1 MKSGSNL
8 EKVLEAGHF
17 AVTGEIGPPT
27 GPDIEAVH
35 RKAESLR
42 GVVDAINV
50 TDSQSAM
57 VRMSS
62 MSVSAII
69 VQAGLEPIMQMTCR
83 DRNRIA
89 MQADILGAVGLGIRN
104 LTCISGDHQSLG
116 NQKGAKKV
124 FDLDSM
130 QLLAVA
136 RRMRDEHRIL
146 GGEEDF
152 PAGAPLYLGAAA
164 SPFTRP
170 LDFQALRLAKKI
182 EAGADYVQTQCVY
195 DIGMFEDWMASVREL
210 GLHKKIR
217 ILAGVM
223 PLKSAG
229 MARHMAANLPGIVIP
244 AAVIER
250 LAAAPK
256 GKGGEVGLAICAETI
271 QRLRAIEGLSG
282 IHVMAI
288 EWEHRIREIVETAG
302 LLPRP
307 LV

>member
-27 GPDIEAVH
+27 GPDLEAV
-35 RKAESLR
+35 RKKGESLR

-62 MSVSAII
+62 MSVSALL

-104 LTCISGDHQSLG
+104 LTLISGDHQSFG

-124 FDLDSM
+124 YDLDSM
-130 QLLAVA
+130 QLLGVA
-136 RRMRDEHRIL
+136 RRMRDERRIH
-146 GGEEDF
+146 GSEEDF
-152 PAGAPLYLGAAA
+152 AGTAPLYLGAATN
-164 SPFTRP
+164 PFNLP
-170 LDFQALRLAKKI
+170 LEFRALRLAKKI
-182 EAGADYVQTQCVY
+182 EAGADYVQTQCVF
-195 DIGMFEDWMASVREL
+195 DIESFEGWMASVREL
-210 GLHKKIR
+210 GLHKKCH

-229 MARHMAANLPGIVIP
+229 MARFMAANLPGMVIP
-244 AAVIER
+244 EAVIAR
-250 LAAAPK
+250 MAGAPK
-256 GKGGEVGLAICAETI
+256 GKGGEVGMAICAETI
-271 QRLRAIEGLSG
+271 ERIKAVEGVAG